1 MTRRWTRRPEPSTWG
16 DFGENDELGRANLIT
31 PEKVRQGVAEVKT
44 GITFCLSLPLEYPGG
59 QVLNPR
65 RVGPSLQPTLGSD
78 GTPRYN
84 FPLSHHDPR
93 YTDVVCDDSFTM
105 SAQYSSQWDSL
116 AHMGAEFD
124 PVGSGKP
131 VICYYN
137 GFRGHADIVGGFA
150 PGAGGTAGAAP
161 GPIGARHL
169 GVHTLAIHGMQGR
182 AVMVD
187 LHAMCGR
194 ERRRFGFAALMEA
207 MERNRA
213 TVESG
218 DILCLHTGFAEMLLE
233 MGGRP
238 DESRVHAACAVLDG
252 SDKRLHAW
260 IEESGVAAIAA
271 DNYAVEG
278 LGDADPQ
285 GRGPLLPLHE
295 LCLFKLGIPLGE
307 LWHLSPLNAW
317 LKKNGRCRFLLTAP
331 PLRLT
336 GAVGSP
342 VTPIATV

>member
-1 MTRRWTRRPEPSTWG
+1 MTQRWMRRPEPSTWG
-16 DFGENDELGRANLIT
+16 DFGENDELGRVNLIT
-31 PEKVRQGVAEVKT
+31 AEKVRQGVAEVKA
-44 GITFCLSLPLEYPGG
+44 GLTFCLSLPLEYPGG

-65 RVGPSLQPTLGSD
+65 RVGPSLQPTLGGD

-93 YTDVVCDDSFTM
+93 FTDVLCDDVFSM

-124 PVGSGKP
+124 LDGSGTP
-131 VICYYN
+131 AICYYN
-137 GFRGHADIVGGFA
+137 GFRGHKDIVGGFA
-150 PGAGGTAGAAP
+150 VGGGADP
-161 GPIGARHL
+161 EPIRARRL
-169 GVHTLAIHGMQGR
+169 GVHTMAVHGMQGR

-187 LHAMCGR
+187 LHAVSGR
-194 ERRRFGFAALMEA
+194 ERRRFGFEALMVA
-207 MERNRA
+207 MARTGAVIEP
-213 TVESG
+213 G
-218 DILCLHTGFAEMLLE
+218 DILCLHTGFADMLLE
-233 MGGRP
+233 MGGNP
-238 DESRVHAACAVLDG
+238 DPAKVHSACAVLDG
-252 SDKRLHAW
+252 SDSRLHDW
-260 IEESGVAAIAA
+260 IEASGVAAIAA

-278 LGDADPQ
+278 LGDAEPK
-285 GRGPLLPLHE
+285 GRGPFLPLHE

-307 LWHLSPLNAW
+307 LWHLGPLNRW
-317 LKKNGRCRFLLTAP
+317 LAENGRCRFLLTAP

>member
-1 MTRRWTRRPEPSTWG
+1 MTQRWTRRPEPSTWG
-16 DFGENDELGRANLIT
+16 DFGENDELGRVNLIT
-31 PEKVRQGVAEVKT
+31 AEKVRQGVAEVKA

-93 YTDVVCDDSFTM
+93 FTDVVCDDVFSM

-124 PVGSGKP
+124 LDGSGKP
-131 VICYYN
+131 AICYYN
-137 GFRGHADIVGGFA
+137 GFRGHKDIVGGFA
-150 PGAGGTAGAAP
+150 VGGGGADP
-161 GPIGARHL
+161 EPIRARRL
-169 GVHTLAIHGMQGR
+169 GVHTMAAHGMQGR

-187 LHAMCGR
+187 LHAVAGR
-194 ERRRFGFAALMEA
+194 ERRRFGFEALMAA
-207 MERNRA
+207 MARTGA
-213 TVESG
+213 AIAPG
-218 DILCLHTGFAEMLLE
+218 DVLCLHTGFADMLLE
-233 MGGRP
+233 MGGSP
-238 DESRVHAACAVLDG
+238 DPGQVHSACAVLDG
-252 SDKRLHAW
+252 SDRRLHDW
-260 IEESGVAAIAA
+260 IETSGVAAIAA

-278 LGDADPQ
+278 LGDAEPK

-307 LWHLSPLNAW
+307 LWHFGPLNRW
-317 LKKNGRCRFLLTAP
+317 LAENGRCRFLLTAP

>member
-1 MTRRWTRRPEPSTWG
+1 MSRRWTRRPEPSTWG
-16 DFGENDELGRANLIT
+16 DFGDDDELGRLNLIT
-31 PEKVRQGVAEVKT
+31 PEKVRQGVAEVRT
-44 GITFCLSLPLEYPGG
+44 GLTFCLSLPLEYPGG

-65 RVGPSLQPTLGSD
+65 RAGPTLKPTAGGD

-93 YTDVVCDDSFTM
+93 YTDVVCDDSFSM

-124 PVGSGKP
+124 LDGSGRP
-131 VICYYN
+131 AICYYN
-137 GFRGHADIVGGFA
+137 GYRGHADIVGGFVTDA
-150 PGAGGTAGAAP
+150 EGRPGAAAAP
-161 GPIGARHL
+161 IRANRL
-169 GVHTLAIHGMQGR
+169 GVHTIAVHGMQGR

-187 LHAMCGR
+187 LHAVCGR
-194 ERRRFGFAALMEA
+194 ERRRFGYEALMAA
-207 MERNRA
+207 MARTGA
-213 TVESG
+213 TIEPG

-233 MGGRP
+233 MGGDP
-238 DESRVHAACAVLDG
+238 DEDVIHDVCAVLDG
-252 SDKRLHAW
+252 GDARLREW

-271 DNYAVEG
+271 DNYAVEA
-278 LGDADPQ
+278 LEDRASAQ
-285 GRGPLLPLHE
+285 RGPFLPLHE

-307 LWHLSPLNAW
+307 LWYLSALNAW
-317 LKKNGRCRFLLTAP
+317 LAKAGRSRFLLTAP